1 MGFFSYIEMPLR
13 CPRTDESTLGGHISS
28 AYFDKLGGTQG
39 KVYATFNHGI
49 LILGVKPNFQIL
61 FRVFEIVKK
70 ILFNPKSDL
79 NKLNVLFNVF
89 FLFKSWSC
97 LNYYL
102 KKVKTC

>member
-1 MGFFSYIEMPLR
+1 MPLR

-49 LILGVKPNFQIL
+49 LYLILGVKPNSQIL

-70 ILFNPKSDL
+70 IFFNLRSDL
-79 NKLNVLFNVF
+79 KQLNVLFNVF
-89 FLFKSWSC
+89 ILFKS
-97 LNYYL
+97 
-102 KKVKTC
+102 